1 MAKPL
6 DISDSTFETEVLQSD
21 KPVLVDFWAAWCGPC
36 RMIAPFVKDIAAE
49 YDDMLKVTKLDIDVN
64 PMTAGRYGVMSIP
77 TLMVF
82 KNGKVVDRIVGA
94 MPKDAIVARVM
105 PHLATASA

>member
-6 DISDSTFETEVLQSD
+6 DVTDTSFESEVLKAD

-36 RMIAPFVKDIAAE
+36 RMIAPFVKDIASE
-49 YDDMLKVTKLDIDVN
+49 YEDVLKVTKLDTDTN

-94 MPKDAIVARVM
+94 MPKDAIVARLM
-105 PHLATASA
+105 PHLHKTAA

>member
-6 DISDSTFETEVLQSD
+6 DVTDTSFESEVLKAE

-36 RMIAPFVKDIAAE
+36 RMIAPFVKDIASE
-49 YDDMLKVTKLDIDVN
+49 YEDVLKVTKLDTDAN

-94 MPKDAIVARVM
+94 MPKDAIVARLM
-105 PHLATASA
+105 PHLHKAAA